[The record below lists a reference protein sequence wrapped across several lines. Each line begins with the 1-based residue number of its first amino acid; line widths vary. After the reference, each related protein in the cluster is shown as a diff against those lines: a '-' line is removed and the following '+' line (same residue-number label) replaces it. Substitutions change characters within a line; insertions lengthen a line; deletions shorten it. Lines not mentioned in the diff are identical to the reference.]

1 MACRA
6 EALPAMNTAGER
18 GVQWGSG
25 GPLLVRPYC
34 MVAMCAG
41 IGKSNGLFHRPR
53 PPTPCHSAPAGARA
67 WRRPAPLA
75 PPTLASTPP
84 GRARGAP
91 RRKARTG
98 RVAEDGWPAQLEGGQ
113 VHHLTPLLFPIRK
126 SKLWVVRHERS
137 GSFALAV
144 DPSARDAGG
153 KHVVLVMLAHLHRF
167 MQREIVDRF
176 VGLVGYKIISRRNVQ
191 VGQYGRRRN

>member
-1 MACRA
+1 M
-6 EALPAMNTAGER
+6 
-18 GVQWGSG
+18 
-25 GPLLVRPYC
+25 VRHC
-34 MVAMCAG
+34 SQICTHHA
-41 IGKSNGLFHRPR
+41 IGDRKIKRPF
-53 PPTPCHSAPAGARA
+53 PPTASAHPMPPCCHPARCCPRLGSARTPRASA
-67 WRRPAPLA
+67 WRALD
-75 PPTLASTPP
+75 T
-84 GRARGAP
+84 ARQAAGSH
-91 RRKARTG
+91 RSARTG

-126 SKLWVVRHERS
+126 SKLWVVRHEHS
-137 GSFALAV
+137 GSLALAV